1 MGINNVEILDN
12 IESPSIQNKKIKK
25 RDRSHI
31 IGNWVVKKFGKHL
44 STAHQDGKTPT
55 HLKAKQ
61 ALECTH
67 AAH

>member
-31 IGNWVVKKFGKHL
+31 IGNWVVKEFGKL
-44 STAHQDGKTPT
+44 TKTARHQPI
-55 HLKAKQ
+55 
-61 ALECTH
+61 
-67 AAH
+67 